1 MDVAALGSKGP
12 TAELAAS
19 APSSAKRWYANLTV
33 QVLVAMVL
41 GVLIGWLYPD
51 IGKELKPLGDVFLRM
66 IKMVIGPIV
75 FLTVVT
81 GVSGIGDMKKVGR
94 PGFKTIAYFEIVTTA
109 ALAFALIV
117 VNIVKPGAGLTP
129 PSAVMAQQSAARI
142 VAQTNQHSVLDSII
156 RVVPDNVIDA
166 FAKLDVLQILFFAV
180 LFGAAL
186 ITVGEKGKPIEDFL
200 ERLSSVLFGIIGIV
214 IKFAPVGAFGAIA
227 FAISTFGIGS
237 LSSLAK
243 LIASV
248 YLTLALFIVVVLGL
262 IARSYDFNIFKF
274 LLFIKDELIIAF
286 AACNSEVVMP
296 RLMEKLTRLG
306 CSKSVVG
313 LVIPTGYS
321 MNQDGTAIYLSMG
334 VIFIAQVYGV
344 DLSIWQQLGLLAFMM
359 FTSKGVGGVAG
370 AGFVILTSTITATGL
385 IPVEGLALLLGVDRF
400 LSEARA
406 IGNIIG
412 NAVASVV
419 IAKSGGEFD
428 EHQAIQLYRQHFDD
442 PTIKRL

>member
-1 MDVAALGSKGP
+1 MDVATLGSKGP
-12 TAELAAS
+12 IADLAVS
-19 APSSAKRWYANLTV
+19 APISAKRWHANLTV

-81 GVSGIGDMKKVGR
+81 GISGIGDMKKVGR
-94 PGFKTIAYFEIVTTA
+94 LGFKTIAYFELVTTA
-109 ALAFALIV
+109 ALAFGLIV

-186 ITVGEKGKPIEDFL
+186 VAAGEKGKPIEEFL
-200 ERLSSVLFGIIGIV
+200 ERLSSVLFGIIAIV
-214 IKFAPVGAFGAIA
+214 IKFAPIGAFGAIA
-227 FAISTFGIGS
+227 FAIATFGIGS

-262 IARSYDFNIFKF
+262 IARSYNFNIFKF

-286 AACNSEVVMP
+286 AACSSEVVMP

-334 VIFIAQVYGV
+334 AIFIAQVYGV

-370 AGFVILTSTITATGL
+370 AGFVILASTITATGL

-400 LSEARA
+400 MSEARA

>member
-12 TAELAAS
+12 TADLAAS

-51 IGKELKPLGDVFLRM
+51 IGKDLKPLGDVFLRM
-66 IKMVIGPIV
+66 VKMVIGPIV

-81 GVSGIGDMKKVGR
+81 GISGIGDMKKVGR
-94 PGFKTIAYFEIVTTA
+94 LGFKTIAYFEIVTTA
-109 ALAFALIV
+109 ALAFGLIV

-129 PSAVMAQQSAARI
+129 PPAAMAQQSAARV
-142 VAQTNQHSVLDSII
+142 VAQTNQHSVLDTII
-156 RVVPDNVIDA
+156 RIVPDNVIDA
-166 FAKLDVLQILFFAV
+166 FVKLDVLQILFFAV

-186 ITVGEKGKPIEDFL
+186 IAAGEKGKPIEDFL
-200 ERLSSVLFGIIGIV
+200 ERLSSVLFGIIAIV
-214 IKFAPVGAFGAIA
+214 IKFAPIGAFGAIA
-227 FAISTFGIGS
+227 FAIATFGIGS

-243 LIASV
+243 LIVSV

-262 IARSYDFNIFKF
+262 IARSYNFSIFKF
-274 LLFIKDELIIAF
+274 LLFIKEELIIAF

-334 VIFIAQVYGV
+334 AIFIAQVYGV

-359 FTSKGVGGVAG
+359 FTSKGVGGVSG
-370 AGFVILTSTITATGL
+370 AGFVILASTISATGL
-385 IPVEGLALLLGVDRF
+385 IPIEGLALLLGVDRF
-400 LSEARA
+400 MSEARA

-428 EHQAIQLYRQHFDD
+428 EQQAIQLYRQHFDD

>member
-12 TAELAAS
+12 TADLAAS
-19 APSSAKRWYANLTV
+19 TPVSTKRWYANLTV

-41 GVLIGWLYPD
+41 GVLVGWLYPD
-51 IGKELKPLGDVFLRM
+51 IGKELKPIGDVFLRM

-81 GVSGIGDMKKVGR
+81 GIADIGDMKKVGR
-94 PGFKTIAYFEIVTTA
+94 LGLRTIAYFEIVTTA
-109 ALAFALIV
+109 ALAFGLIV
-117 VNIVKPGAGLTP
+117 VNVVKPGAGLTP
-129 PSAVMAQQSAARI
+129 PSAVAAQQSAARI
-142 VAQTNQHSVLDSII
+142 VAQTHQQSVLESVIKI
-156 RVVPDNVIDA
+156 VPDNVIDA
-166 FAKLDVLQILFFAV
+166 FVKLDVLQILFFSV

-186 ITVGEKGKPIEDFL
+186 IAVGEKGKPIEDFL

-214 IKFAPVGAFGAIA
+214 IRFAPIGAFGAIA
-227 FAISTFGIGS
+227 FAIATFGIGS
-237 LSSLAK
+237 LASLAK

-248 YLTLALFIVVVLGL
+248 YLTLALFVIVVLGL
-262 IARSYDFNIFKF
+262 IARSYNFSLFKF

-334 VIFIAQVYGV
+334 AIFIAQVYGV

-370 AGFVILTSTITATGL
+370 AGFVILASTITATGL

-400 LSEARA
+400 MSEARA

-428 EHQAIQLYRQHFDD
+428 EQQAIQLYRQHFDD

>member
-1 MDVAALGSKGP
+1 
-12 TAELAAS
+12 
-19 APSSAKRWYANLTV
+19 
-33 QVLVAMVL
+33 MVL
-41 GVLIGWLYPD
+41 GVLVGWLDPD

-66 IKMVIGPIV
+66 VKMVIGPIV

-81 GVSGIGDMKKVGR
+81 GISGIGDMKKVGR
-94 PGFKTIAYFEIVTTA
+94 LGFKTIAYFEIVTTA
-109 ALAFALIV
+109 ALAFGLIV

-129 PSAVMAQQSAARI
+129 PSAAVAQQSAARA
-142 VAQTNQHSVLDSII
+142 VAQTNQHSVLDTISRI
-156 RVVPDNVIDA
+156 VPDNVVDA
-166 FAKLDVLQILFFAV
+166 FVKLDVLQILFFAV

-186 ITVGEKGKPIEDFL
+186 IAAGEKAKPIEDFL
-200 ERLSSVLFGIIGIV
+200 ERLSSVLFGIIAIV
-214 IKFAPVGAFGAIA
+214 IKFAPIGAFGAIA
-227 FAISTFGIGS
+227 FAIATFGIGS

-243 LIASV
+243 LIVSV

-262 IARSYDFNIFKF
+262 IARSYNFSIFKF
-274 LLFIKDELIIAF
+274 LLFIKEELIIAF

-334 VIFIAQVYGV
+334 AIFIAQVYGV

-359 FTSKGVGGVAG
+359 FTSKGVGGVSG
-370 AGFVILTSTITATGL
+370 AGFVILASTITATGL

-400 LSEARA
+400 MSEARA

-428 EHQAIQLYRQHFDD
+428 EQQAIQLYRQHFDD
-442 PTIKRL
+442 PAIKRL

>member
-1 MDVAALGSKGP
+1 MDVATLGSKGP
-12 TAELAAS
+12 IADLAAS
-19 APSSAKRWYANLTV
+19 APISAKRWHANLTV

-81 GVSGIGDMKKVGR
+81 GISGIGDMKKVGR
-94 PGFKTIAYFEIVTTA
+94 LGFKTIAYFELVTTA
-109 ALAFALIV
+109 ALAFGLIV

-142 VAQTNQHSVLDSII
+142 VAETNQHSVLDSII

-186 ITVGEKGKPIEDFL
+186 VAAGEKGKPIEEFL
-200 ERLSSVLFGIIGIV
+200 ERLSSVLFGIIAIV
-214 IKFAPVGAFGAIA
+214 IKFAPIGAFGAIA
-227 FAISTFGIGS
+227 FAIATFGIGS

-248 YLTLALFIVVVLGL
+248 YLTLAFFIVVVLGL
-262 IARSYDFNIFKF
+262 IARSYNFNIFKF

-286 AACNSEVVMP
+286 AACSSEVVMP

-334 VIFIAQVYGV
+334 AIFIAQVYGV

-370 AGFVILTSTITATGL
+370 AGFVILASTITATGL

-400 LSEARA
+400 MSEARA

>member
-1 MDVAALGSKGP
+1 MDVAALSSQGP
-12 TAELAAS
+12 IADHAVP
-19 APSSAKRWYANLTV
+19 APIARRWYANLTV

-41 GVLIGWLYPD
+41 GVLVGWLYPD

-66 IKMVIGPIV
+66 VKMVIGPIV

-81 GVSGIGDMKKVGR
+81 GISGIGDMKKVGR
-94 PGFKTIAYFEIVTTA
+94 LGFKTIAYFEIVTTA
-109 ALAFALIV
+109 ALAFGLIV

-129 PSAVMAQQSAARI
+129 PSAAVAQQSAARA
-142 VAQTNQHSVLDSII
+142 VAQTNQHSVLDTISRI
-156 RVVPDNVIDA
+156 VPDNVVDA
-166 FAKLDVLQILFFAV
+166 FVKLDVLQILFFAV

-186 ITVGEKGKPIEDFL
+186 IAAGEKAKPIEDFL
-200 ERLSSVLFGIIGIV
+200 ERLSSVLFGIIAIV
-214 IKFAPVGAFGAIA
+214 IKFAPIGAFGAIA
-227 FAISTFGIGS
+227 FAIATFGIGS

-243 LIASV
+243 LIVSV

-262 IARSYDFNIFKF
+262 IARSYHFSIFKF
-274 LLFIKDELIIAF
+274 LLFIKEELIIAF

-334 VIFIAQVYGV
+334 AIFIAQVYGV

-359 FTSKGVGGVAG
+359 FTSKGVGGVSG
-370 AGFVILTSTITATGL
+370 AGFVILASTITATGL
-385 IPVEGLALLLGVDRF
+385 IPIEGLALLLGVDRF
-400 LSEARA
+400 MSEARA

-428 EHQAIQLYRQHFDD
+428 EQQAIQLYRQHFDD
-442 PTIKRL
+442 PAIKRL